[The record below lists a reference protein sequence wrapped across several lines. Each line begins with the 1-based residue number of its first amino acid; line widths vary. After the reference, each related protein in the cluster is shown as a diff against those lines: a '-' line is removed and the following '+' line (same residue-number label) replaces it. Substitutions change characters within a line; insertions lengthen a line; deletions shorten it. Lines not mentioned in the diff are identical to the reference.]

1 MNNMNK
7 VERNEWLMQF
17 RLQSARR
24 KKRMQHEDLEKKL
37 IELNSERSKLYRQQ
51 RNLGWM
57 ELDPPVMR
65 GWKRYFVLREDV
77 ARSNQASFFQNIL
90 DKINTVQLSDKKS
103 FTAKKRKWGR
113 KIQVER
119 EQKLLQP
126 DPGHF
131 KRLKFSERETQF
143 FYEATW
149 RYQGKT
155 WSQYVFVE
163 PWRFIL
169 RVRPNLITKTRVRD
183 EAIEKRINEI
193 NLFLKQRDYDK
204 KLLHL
209 LHGHD
214 PYRWKEDGRLKE
226 KYTFRKKPLQRLLDE
241 VKAEHSSPMFD
252 NK

>member
-7 VERNEWLMQF
+7 AERDEWLLQF
-17 RLQSARR
+17 RLQSSRR

-57 ELDPPVMR
+57 ELEHPVMR
-65 GWKRYFVLREDV
+65 GWKRYFVLRDDV
-77 ARSNQASFFQNIL
+77 ARSRHASFFQGIL
-90 DKINTVQLSDKKS
+90 DRINTVQLSDKKN
-103 FTAKKRKWGR
+103 FTAKKRKWGK
-113 KIQVER
+113 KIRAER

-131 KRLKFSERETQF
+131 KRLKFTEREAQL

-163 PWRFIL
+163 PWRFVL

-183 EAIEKRINEI
+183 EAIEKRIKEI
-193 NLFLKQRDYDK
+193 NQFLKQRDYDK

-214 PYRWKEDGRLKE
+214 PYRWKEDYRLKE
-226 KYTFRKKPLQRLLDE
+226 KYTFRKKPLQRLPDE
-241 VKAEHSSPMFD
+241 VVAEYFSPMFD
-252 NK
+252 DK